1 MGDDA
6 FLSVVE
12 LEVGEFGDAQAFG
25 QVFVFSDVHF
35 DEGHVWIS
43 LGQLQDFG
51 EQGTTPVAP
60 WREVLDDDEFAL
72 ACCSVVRP
80 TQEMCEFIQSTNVF
94 HVRSSVVFPPARA
107 LARLRHVRLMFGS
120 PGFGLFPPSHGVRMS
135 TFHRTS
141 KARGGRHAV
150 FLRSIGTVRA
160 KHVRVSLRH
169 DVLHDGDEW
178 RSWCFRGKKGGH

>member
-35 DEGHVWIS
+35 DEGHVWIA

-60 WREVLDDDEFAL
+60 RREVLDDDEFAL
-72 ACCSVVRP
+72 AFFSVVRP
-80 TQEMCEFIQSTNVF
+80 TQEMCEFVQSTDVF

-107 LARLRHVRLMFGS
+107 LARLRHVRFVFGS
-120 PGFGLFPPSHGVRMS
+120 PGFGLFPPSHGVGMS
-135 TFHRTS
+135 AFHRTS
-141 KARGGRHAV
+141 QAHGGGDAV
-150 FLRSIGTVRA
+150 FLRSLGTVRA

-169 DVLHDGDEW
+169 DVCNGCDEW
-178 RSWCFRGKKGGH
+178 RSWCSRGTKGGH